1 MLRKTVSIMAAAGFL
16 ALSVSSCS
24 MMEDTSSSSISL
36 NPTPDDQSAV
46 TDSATDTQNSDTD
59 ANSAEN
65 MADDAS
71 NDPSATDADNS
82 NSEYDGYSVEVEN
95 RTGSDMYGVQYALTG
110 SDEWG
115 EEYASDMLAD
125 GESATL
131 EIPRGEDGERFDL
144 RGYDNEEMSGDGW
157 IFPDIDFTNDG
168 RIILRYKDEAPDYDY
183 E

>member
-1 MLRKTVSIMAAAGFL
+1 MLRKTVTIIAAAGFL
-16 ALSVSSCS
+16 ALSVSACS
-24 MMEDTSSSSISL
+24 MLEEAPSSSIAV
-36 NPTPDDQSAV
+36 NPTTQDQSIA
-46 TDSATDTQNSDTD
+46 TDSATDRED
-59 ANSAEN
+59 ANSNSAQDMTQN
-65 MADDAS
+65 AS
-71 NDPSATDADNS
+71 DDPSATNTDNS
-82 NSEYDGYSVEVEN
+82 DSEFDGYSVEVEN

-115 EEYASDMLAD
+115 EEYASDMLRE

-131 EIPRGEDGERFDL
+131 QIPRGEDGERFDL

-168 RIILRYKDEAPDYDY
+168 RIILRYKDEAPDYEY